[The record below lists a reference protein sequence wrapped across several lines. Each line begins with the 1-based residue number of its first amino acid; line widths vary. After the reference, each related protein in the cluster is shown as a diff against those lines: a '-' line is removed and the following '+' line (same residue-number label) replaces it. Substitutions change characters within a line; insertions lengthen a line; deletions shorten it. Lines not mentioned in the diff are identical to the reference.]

1 MSQDQSSAMPQ
12 GPRDTNKWYLGVD
25 PLTQVDTKLSDY
37 VYEHGGQELL
47 DLGCGLGGYA
57 KVLAD
62 RGRKVT
68 AVDVNPDYVAIAA
81 SLGIDARL
89 GEGARIPLPDKSVD
103 TIYMIEVL
111 EHIPNPQSILAEL
124 RRVARDNIIFTVPNC
139 TQNVGPG
146 VTFTHMLDTDH
157 KNFFT
162 FESLHALLMPEF
174 PRVDVVQIEPLDR
187 HILPNLLPPWGYR
200 AWSLARRWGW
210 LEDRVFFRL
219 IANARV

>member
-1 MSQDQSSAMPQ
+1 MNPETTSAMPQ

-68 AVDVNPDYVAIAA
+68 AVDVNPEYVAIAA

-89 GEGARIPLPDKSVD
+89 GDGVRIPLPDKSVD
-103 TIYMIEVL
+103 TVYMIEVL
-111 EHIPNPQSILAEL
+111 EHIPNPESVLGEL
-124 RRVARDNIIFTVPNC
+124 RRVARENIIFTVPNC
-139 TQNVGPG
+139 TQQLSAGM
-146 VTFTHMLDTDH
+146 TFTHMLDADH

-162 FESLHALLMPEF
+162 FESLRALLMREF
-174 PRVDVVQIEPLDR
+174 ASVDVVQVEPLDR
-187 HILPNLLPPWGYR
+187 HIAAMLLPSWGYR
-200 AWSLARRWGW
+200 AWSLAHHFGW
-210 LEDRVFFRL
+210 LQDRIFFRL